1 MTDTF
6 RARLDALIERD
17 GINEVADFYGVQ
29 RRTVQAWTEGRSPRS
44 ESTERSVIRRGR
56 ALTGNVVQT
65 RDERGQFVTAFA
77 ERNFVRAF
85 EVARERRQRAAEAIE
100 SQARTPAQRA
110 FAGEQRRRA
119 EDVSGLIRE
128 IVDWRRWREELVEG
142 LRDDWDDWRG
152 TYEQIVG

>member
-29 RRTVQAWTEGRSPRS
+29 RRTIQAWSEGRTPRS
-44 ESTERSVIRRGR
+44 EAAQRSVIRRGR
-56 ALTGNVVQT
+56 PLTGNAVQT
-65 RDERGQFVTAFA
+65 RNAEGRFETAFA

-85 EVARERRQRAAEAIE
+85 EVARERRERAAEAIE

-110 FAGEQRRRA
+110 FATEQRRRA

-128 IVDWRRWREELVEG
+128 IVDWRTWREELVEG